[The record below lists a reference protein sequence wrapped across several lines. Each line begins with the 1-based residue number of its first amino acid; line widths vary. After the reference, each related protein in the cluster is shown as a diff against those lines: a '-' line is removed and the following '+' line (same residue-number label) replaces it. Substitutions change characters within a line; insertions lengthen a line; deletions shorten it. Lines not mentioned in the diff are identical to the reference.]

1 MGSASRSPLLASE
14 AGFSVAL
21 GAFVGGSLVAES
33 GEAHRIERLIIPL
46 RDLFSAIFFV
56 AVGML
61 IDPAVIPQNAVAIA
75 VFVGVVLGGKLLGV
89 TTGSPIAG
97 SGLRP
102 SIRAAMSLA
111 QRGEFSFIIV
121 GVGVTYNVISGDL
134 LAVAVTVSAIT
145 TFITPWMV
153 RASSEVAR
161 DLARI
166 AGPPDKQLQE
176 VQW

>member
-21 GAFVGGSLVAES
+21 GAFVGGALVAES

-89 TTGSPIAG
+89 TTGSLIAG
-97 SGLRP
+97 TDCAHLSVRP
-102 SIRAAMSLA
+102 
-111 QRGEFSFIIV
+111 
-121 GVGVTYNVISGDL
+121 
-134 LAVAVTVSAIT
+134 
-145 TFITPWMV
+145 
-153 RASSEVAR
+153 
-161 DLARI
+161 
-166 AGPPDKQLQE
+166 
-176 VQW
+176 